1 MTTFRL
7 VSGAIIVALLGALLG
22 ALVALQLL
30 SAVL

>member
-7 VSGAIIVALLGALLG
+7 VSGAIIVALLGAL
-22 ALVALQLL
+22 VALQLL

>member
-7 VSGAIIVALLGALLG
+7 VSGAIIVALVG